1 MNPQRTLNMLYEQL
15 EIDNIIYSNAGDYLD
30 TEISTKDV
38 LEHLEERDPF
48 GRRTFCE
55 FLGIRESTLSGW
67 LNEDRMPRSAKVAF
81 GLLIAF
87 MELKK
92 KFSSYSQEVMRPI
105 PVKTQEGWTLVQLS
119 ENEFDDVEGEVIAE
133 RISDKDHAVKLAQAV
148 RALDMAYEVLGNLD
162 TYVSEVSENKKF
174 KAAVKEDADQIE
186 RMYQKAQGYE
196 EWTRR
201 EKARR
206 QKMQLE
212 IEKLFGGI
220 SDHE

>member
-1 MNPQRTLNMLYEQL
+1 MLYEKL
-15 EIDNIIYSNAGDYLD
+15 KIDHIIYSNAGDYLD
-30 TEISTKDV
+30 SEISTEDV
-38 LEHLEERDPF
+38 LEHLEEWDPF

-92 KFSSYSQEVMRPI
+92 KFSSYSQEVMKPI
-105 PVKTQEGWTLVQLS
+105 PVKTSEGWALVQLS
-119 ENEFDDVEGEVIAE
+119 ENEFNDIEGEVIAE
-133 RISDKDHAVKLAQAV
+133 KISDKDHAVKLAQGV
-148 RALDMAYEVLGNLD
+148 RALDMAYEVLGNFD

-186 RMYQKAQGYE
+186 RMFQKAQGYE

-201 EKARR
+201 EKVRR
-206 QKMQLE
+206 QKIQQE
-212 IEKLFGGI
+212 IENLFRGKK
-220 SDHE
+220 DDE